1 MMNYAT
7 QYTIGN
13 YQHTLTENTT
23 TTAPTIE
30 RVRKLD
36 SESQRHKR
44 STERQTEICTNSNVT
59 NGFLKCAFL
68 PKLKTVQSVQA
79 CKRTAKTERDFY
91 KSLSQLAEHYGINPL
106 QTQDYGYPYNMALAM
121 WDAETKLKQNNINW
135 DNLRLVQDSK
145 KTFFTSE
152 ERYNTGTTLYYIPI
166 VPLFQMLNDPKRKI
180 TAQLLVSVCS
190 YLYHIADIP
199 YYRQEN
205 SYLYWMYEMMNDWV
219 EQDDYT
225 EETDSCIAEIVKA
238 EWIGE
243 RIEQKLFNRINLQ
256 VFEQR
261 LNNFKTRDTFDL
273 ECQKVACDAFALYA
287 QYPHESIFRN
297 APSPHEDPYN
307 EENDSETVGMEKY
320 ISFIADTTGW
330 LYERLAD
337 SINNEFNEY
346 GAMEKPTI
354 FKRFDGSNIKQTNLD
369 FENRLFA
376 LLDELCAL
384 LYNYKP
390 TRK

>member
-1 MMNYAT
+1 MNYAT
-7 QYTIGN
+7 QYPSGN
-13 YQHTLTENTT
+13 YQHTRTENTT
-23 TTAPTIE
+23 ATAPTIG
-30 RVRKLD
+30 RVLTLD
-36 SESQRHKR
+36 AKSQRHKR
-44 STERQTEICTNSNVT
+44 STERQTEICTHSNVT
-59 NGFLKCAFL
+59 NGFLKCGFL
-68 PKLKTVQSVQA
+68 PKLKTTQSIQD
-79 CKRTAKTERDFY
+79 CKKAAKTQRDFY
-91 KSLSQLAEHYGINPL
+91 KSLSQLAEHYGIEPL
-106 QTQDYGYPYNMALAM
+106 QTQEYGYPYNMALAI
-121 WDAETKLKQNNINW
+121 WDAETKLKQNNVNW
-135 DNLRLVQDSK
+135 DNLRLVQNSK

-152 ERYNTGTTLYYIPI
+152 ERYSIGTTLYYIPI
-166 VPLFQMLNDPKRKI
+166 VPLFLMLHDPKRKK

-190 YLYHIADIP
+190 YLYHIVDIP

-205 SYLYWMYEMMNDWV
+205 CYLYWMYEMMNDWV

-225 EETDSCIAEIVKA
+225 EKTDSCIAEIAKA

-243 RIEQKLFNRINLQ
+243 RVEQKLFNRINLQ

-261 LNNFKTRDTFDL
+261 FNHFKSRDTFDQ
-273 ECQKVACDAFALYA
+273 ECQKVACDAFALYS

-297 APSPHEDPYN
+297 APRPEEDPYTDEN
-307 EENDSETVGMEKY
+307 ESETIGMEKY

-346 GAMEKPTI
+346 GAMEEPTI
-354 FKRFDGSNIKQTNLD
+354 CKYFDGSNITQTNLD

-376 LLDELCAL
+376 LLDELCTL
-384 LYNYKP
+384 LYDYKT

>member
-1 MMNYAT
+1 MNYAT
-7 QYTIGN
+7 QYPIGN
-13 YQHTLTENTT
+13 YQHTRTKNTT
-23 TTAPTIE
+23 ATASTIR
-30 RVRKLD
+30 RVRPLD
-36 SESQRHKR
+36 AESQRCKR
-44 STERQTEICTNSNVT
+44 GSERQTEIRTDSNAS
-59 NGFLKCAFL
+59 NGFLKCVFL

-79 CKRTAKTERDFY
+79 CTKTAKMERDFY
-91 KSLSQLAEHYGINPL
+91 KSLSQLAEHYDIEPL
-106 QTQDYGYPYNMALAM
+106 QTQDYGYPYNIALAM
-121 WDAETKLKQNNINW
+121 WDAETKLKKNNVNW
-135 DNLRLVQDSK
+135 NTLRLVQDSK

-152 ERYNTGTTLYYIPI
+152 EQYSTGTTLYYIPI
-166 VPLFQMLNDPKRKI
+166 VPLFQMLNDPKRKK

-225 EETDSCIAEIVKA
+225 QETDSCIAEIVKA

-261 LNNFKTRDTFDL
+261 LNHFKSRDIFDQ
-273 ECQKVACDAFALYA
+273 ECQKVACNAFALYT

-297 APSPHEDPYN
+297 APITQEDPYN
-307 EENDSETVGMEKY
+307 DENESETVGMEKY

-346 GAMEKPTI
+346 GAMEEPTI
-354 FKRFDGSNIKQTNLD
+354 CKRFDGSSITKTNLD

-376 LLDELCAL
+376 LLDELCTL
-384 LYNYKP
+384 LYDYKT

>member
-1 MMNYAT
+1 MNYAK
-7 QYTIGN
+7 QYPIGN
-13 YQHTLTENTT
+13 YQHTRTKNTT
-23 TTAPTIE
+23 ATAPTIR
-30 RVRKLD
+30 RVRTMD
-36 SESQRHKR
+36 AESQRLKR
-44 STERQTEICTNSNVT
+44 STERQTEICTNRNAT

-68 PKLKTVQSVQA
+68 PKLKTGQSVQA
-79 CKRTAKTERDFY
+79 CKKTAKMERDFY
-91 KSLSQLAEHYGINPL
+91 KSLSQLAEHYDIESL
-106 QTQDYGYPYNMALAM
+106 QTKDYGYPYNMALAM
-121 WDAETKLKQNNINW
+121 WDAENKLKQINVYW
-135 DNLRLVQDSK
+135 DNLRLVQDDK

-152 ERYNTGTTLYYIPI
+152 ERYSIGTTLYYIPI
-166 VPLFQMLNDPKRKI
+166 VPLFQMLNDPKRKK

-225 EETDSCIAEIVKA
+225 EETDSYIAEIAKA

-261 LNNFKTRDTFDL
+261 LNYFKSRDTFDQ
-273 ECQKVACDAFALYA
+273 ECQKVAYNAFVLYT

-297 APSPHEDPYN
+297 APRPEEDHYN
-307 EENDSETVGMEKY
+307 DENDSETVGMEKY

-337 SINNEFNEY
+337 SINSEFNEY
-346 GAMEKPTI
+346 GAMEEPTI
-354 FKRFDGSNIKQTNLD
+354 FKRFDGSNITQTNLD
-369 FENRLFA
+369 FENRLFV
-376 LLDELCAL
+376 LLDELCTL
-384 LYNYKP
+384 LYDYKT

>member
-1 MMNYAT
+1 
-7 QYTIGN
+7 
-13 YQHTLTENTT
+13 
-23 TTAPTIE
+23 
-30 RVRKLD
+30 
-36 SESQRHKR
+36 
-44 STERQTEICTNSNVT
+44 
-59 NGFLKCAFL
+59 
-68 PKLKTVQSVQA
+68 
-79 CKRTAKTERDFY
+79 
-91 KSLSQLAEHYGINPL
+91 
-106 QTQDYGYPYNMALAM
+106 MALAM
-121 WDAETKLKQNNINW
+121 WDAETKLKQNNANW

-152 ERYNTGTTLYYIPI
+152 ERYSTGTTLYYIPI
-166 VPLFQMLNDPKRKI
+166 VPLFLMLHDPKRKK

-205 SYLYWMYEMMNDWV
+205 CYLYWMYEMMNDWV

-225 EETDSCIAEIVKA
+225 DETDSCIAEIEKA

-243 RIEQKLFNRINLQ
+243 RVEQKLFNRINLQ

-261 LNNFKTRDTFDL
+261 FNHFKSRDKFDQ
-273 ECQKVACDAFALYA
+273 ECQKVACDAFALYS

-297 APSPHEDPYN
+297 APRPEEDPYTDEN
-307 EENDSETVGMEKY
+307 ESETIGMEKY
-320 ISFIADTTGW
+320 ILFIADTTGW

-337 SINNEFNEY
+337 NINNEFNEY
-346 GAMEKPTI
+346 GAMEEPTI
-354 FKRFDGSNIKQTNLD
+354 FKRFDGSNITQTNLD

-376 LLDELCAL
+376 LLDELCTL
-384 LYNYKP
+384 LYDYKT

>member
-1 MMNYAT
+1 MNYAT
-7 QYTIGN
+7 QYIIGN
-13 YQHTLTENTT
+13 YQHTSAENTT
-23 TTAPTIE
+23 ATAPTIR
-30 RVRKLD
+30 RVRTMDAK
-36 SESQRHKR
+36 SQRCR
-44 STERQTEICTNSNVT
+44 RGTERQTEICTDSNATDV
-59 NGFLKCAFL
+59 FLKCVFL

-91 KSLSQLAEHYGINPL
+91 KSLSQLAEHYAIEPL
-106 QTQDYGYPYNMALAM
+106 QTKGYGYPYNMVLAM
-121 WDAETKLKQNNINW
+121 WDAETKLKINNFNW
-135 DNLRLVQDSK
+135 DNLRLVQNSK

-152 ERYNTGTTLYYIPI
+152 ERYSTGTTLYYIPI
-166 VPLFQMLNDPKRKI
+166 SPLFQMLHDPKRKK

-205 SYLYWMYEMMNDWV
+205 SYLYWLYEMMNDWV

-225 EETDSCIAEIVKA
+225 EETESYIAEIVKA

-261 LNNFKTRDTFDL
+261 LNNFKTRDTFDQ
-273 ECQKVACDAFALYA
+273 ECQKVACNAFTLYS

-297 APSPHEDPYN
+297 APRPEEDPYN
-307 EENDSETVGMEKY
+307 DENDSETVGMEKY

-346 GAMEKPTI
+346 GAMEEPTI
-354 FKRFDGSNIKQTNLD
+354 CKRFDGSNIKQTNLD

-376 LLDELCAL
+376 LLDELCTL
-384 LYNYKP
+384 LYDYKT

>member
-1 MMNYAT
+1 MNYAT
-7 QYTIGN
+7 QYPIGN
-13 YQHTLTENTT
+13 YQHTRTENTT
-23 TTAPTIE
+23 ATAQTIG
-30 RVRKLD
+30 RVLTMDAK
-36 SESQRHKR
+36 SQRHKR
-44 STERQTEICTNSNVT
+44 STERQTEILTDSNAS
-59 NGFLKCAFL
+59 NGFLKCGFL
-68 PKLKTVQSVQA
+68 PKLKTTQSIQD
-79 CKRTAKTERDFY
+79 CKKTAKTQRDFY

-121 WDAETKLKQNNINW
+121 WDAETKLKQNNANW

-152 ERYNTGTTLYYIPI
+152 ERYSTGTTLYYIPI
-166 VPLFQMLNDPKRKI
+166 VPLFQMLNDPKRKK

-225 EETDSCIAEIVKA
+225 EETESYIAEIVKA

-261 LNNFKTRDTFDL
+261 LNNFKSRDTFDL

-297 APSPHEDPYN
+297 ASRSEEDPYN
-307 EENDSETVGMEKY
+307 DENDSETVGMEKY

-330 LYERLAD
+330 LYERLVD

-346 GAMEKPTI
+346 GAMEEPTI
-354 FKRFDGSNIKQTNLD
+354 CKRFDGSNIKQTNLD
-369 FENRLFA
+369 FEDRLFA
-376 LLDELCAL
+376 LLDELCIL
-384 LYNYKP
+384 LYDYKT

>member
-1 MMNYAT
+1 MNYAT
-7 QYTIGN
+7 QYPMGN
-13 YQHTLTENTT
+13 YQHTPTENTT
-23 TTAPTIE
+23 ATAPTIG

-36 SESQRHKR
+36 AESQRHKR
-44 STERQTEICTNSNVT
+44 STERQAEICTDSHAT
-59 NGFLKCAFL
+59 NAFLKCAFL

-79 CKRTAKTERDFY
+79 CTKTAKMERDFY
-91 KSLSQLAEHYGINPL
+91 KSLSQLAEHYDIEPL
-106 QTQDYGYPYNMALAM
+106 QTHDYGYPYNMALAM
-121 WDAETKLKQNNINW
+121 WDAETKLKKNNVNW
-135 DNLRLVQDSK
+135 DTLRLVQDSK

-152 ERYNTGTTLYYIPI
+152 ERYSTGTTLYYIPI
-166 VPLFQMLNDPKRKI
+166 VPLFQMLNDPKRKKK
-180 TAQLLVSVCS
+180 AQLLISVCS

-225 EETDSCIAEIVKA
+225 EETESCIAEIVKA
-238 EWIGE
+238 EWIGK
-243 RIEQKLFNRINLQ
+243 RIEQKLFNSINLQ
-256 VFEQR
+256 VFEKR
-261 LNNFKTRDTFDL
+261 LNHFKSRDTFDQ
-273 ECQKVACDAFALYA
+273 ECQKVACDAFALYT

-297 APSPHEDPYN
+297 APRPEEEPYN
-307 EENDSETVGMEKY
+307 DENDSETVGMEKY

-346 GAMEKPTI
+346 GAMEEPTI
-354 FKRFDGSNIKQTNLD
+354 CKCFDGSNIKQTNLD

-376 LLDELCAL
+376 LLNELCTL
-384 LYNYKP
+384 LYDYKT

>member
-1 MMNYAT
+1 MNYAA
-7 QYTIGN
+7 QYPIGN
-13 YQHTLTENTT
+13 YQHTRTKNTT
-23 TTAPTIE
+23 ATAPTIG

-36 SESQRHKR
+36 AESQRRKR
-44 STERQTEICTNSNVT
+44 STERQTKICTDSDVT
-59 NGFLKCAFL
+59 SGFLKCVFL
-68 PKLKTVQSVQA
+68 PKLKTVQTVQA
-79 CKRTAKTERDFY
+79 CKKTTKTERDFY
-91 KSLSQLAEHYGINPL
+91 KSLSQLAEHYDIEPL

-121 WDAETKLKQNNINW
+121 WDTETKLKQNNVNW
-135 DNLRLVQDSK
+135 DSLRLVQDSK

-152 ERYNTGTTLYYIPI
+152 ERYSTRTTLYYIPI
-166 VPLFQMLNDPKRKI
+166 VPLFQMLNDPKRKK

-190 YLYHIADIP
+190 YLYHIVDIP

-225 EETDSCIAEIVKA
+225 EETNSYIAEIVKA

-243 RIEQKLFNRINLQ
+243 RIELKLFNRINLQ

-261 LNNFKTRDTFDL
+261 LNYFKSRDTFDR
-273 ECQKVACDAFALYA
+273 ECQEVAWNAFALYN

-297 APSPHEDPYN
+297 APRTEEDPYN
-307 EENDSETVGMEKY
+307 DEYDSETVGMEKY
-320 ISFIADTTGW
+320 ISFIADTRGW
-330 LYERLAD
+330 LYESLAD

-346 GAMEKPTI
+346 GAMEEPTI
-354 FKRFDGSNIKQTNLD
+354 FKRFDGSNITQTNLD

-376 LLDELCAL
+376 LLDELCTL
-384 LYNYKP
+384 LYDYKT

>member
-1 MMNYAT
+1 MNYAT

-13 YQHTLTENTT
+13 YQHTRTENTT

-91 KSLSQLAEHYGINPL
+91 KSLSQLAEHYSIELL
-106 QTQDYGYPYNMALAM
+106 QSQDYGYPYNMAVAM
-121 WDAETKLKQNNINW
+121 WDAETKLKQNNANW
-135 DNLRLVQDSK
+135 ENLRLVQDSK

-152 ERYNTGTTLYYIPI
+152 ERYSTGTTLYYIPI
-166 VPLFQMLNDPKRKI
+166 VPLFQMLHDPKRKKS
-180 TAQLLVSVCS
+180 AQLLVSVCS

-205 SYLYWMYEMMNDWV
+205 SYLYWMYEMMTDWV

-261 LNNFKTRDTFDL
+261 LNHFKSRDAFDQ
-273 ECQKVACDAFALYA
+273 ECQKVACNAFALYM

-297 APSPHEDPYN
+297 APRLEEDPYN
-307 EENDSETVGMEKY
+307 DENNYETVGMEKY

-346 GAMEKPTI
+346 GAMAEPTI
-354 FKRFDGSNIKQTNLD
+354 FKRFDGSNITKTNLD

-376 LLDELCAL
+376 LLDELCTL
-384 LYNYKP
+384 LYDYKT

>member
-1 MMNYAT
+1 MNYAT
-7 QYTIGN
+7 QYPIGN
-13 YQHTLTENTT
+13 YQHTRTKNTT
-23 TTAPTIE
+23 ATAPTIR
-30 RVRKLD
+30 RVRPLD
-36 SESQRHKR
+36 AESQRLKR
-44 STERQTEICTNSNVT
+44 STERQTEIRTNRNAT

-79 CKRTAKTERDFY
+79 CKKTAKMERDFY
-91 KSLSQLAEHYGINPL
+91 KSLSQLAEHYDIEPL
-106 QTQDYGYPYNMALAM
+106 QTKNYCYPYNMALAM
-121 WDAETKLKQNNINW
+121 WDAENKLKKINVNW
-135 DNLRLVQDSK
+135 YNLRLVQDSK

-152 ERYNTGTTLYYIPI
+152 ERYGTGTTLYYIPI
-166 VPLFQMLNDPKRKI
+166 VPLFQMLNDPKRKK

-190 YLYHIADIP
+190 YLYHIVDIP

-261 LNNFKTRDTFDL
+261 LNHFKSRDTFDQ
-273 ECQKVACDAFALYA
+273 ECQKVAYNAFVLYTK
-287 QYPHESIFRN
+287 YPHESIFRN
-297 APSPHEDPYN
+297 APRPEEDPYN
-307 EENDSETVGMEKY
+307 DENESETVGMEKY

-346 GAMEKPTI
+346 GAMEEPTI
-354 FKRFDGSNIKQTNLD
+354 FKRFDGSNITKTNLD

-376 LLDELCAL
+376 LLDELCTL
-384 LYNYKP
+384 LFDYKT

>member
-1 MMNYAT
+1 MNYAT
-7 QYTIGN
+7 QYPIGN
-13 YQHTLTENTT
+13 YQHTRPKNTT
-23 TTAPTIE
+23 ATAPTIK
-30 RVRKLD
+30 RVRTKD
-36 SESQRHKR
+36 AENQRHKR
-44 STERQTEICTNSNVT
+44 STKRQTEIRTDSNAA

-79 CKRTAKTERDFY
+79 CKKTAKIEGDFY
-91 KSLSQLAEHYGINPL
+91 KSHSQLAEHYGIEPL
-106 QTQDYGYPYNMALAM
+106 QTKDYGYPYNMALAM
-121 WDAETKLKQNNINW
+121 WDAENKLKQINVNW

-145 KTFFTSE
+145 KIFFTSE
-152 ERYNTGTTLYYIPI
+152 ERYGTGTTLYYIPI
-166 VPLFQMLNDPKRKI
+166 VPLFQMLNDSKRKK

-190 YLYHIADIP
+190 YLYHIANIP

-205 SYLYWMYEMMNDWV
+205 SYLYWMYEMMNDWI

-261 LNNFKTRDTFDL
+261 LNHFKSRDTFDK
-273 ECQKVACDAFALYA
+273 ECQKVAYNAFVLYT
-287 QYPHESIFRN
+287 QYPYESIFRN
-297 APSPHEDPYN
+297 APRPEETPCND
-307 EENDSETVGMEKY
+307 ENDSETVGMEKY

-346 GAMEKPTI
+346 GAMEEPTI
-354 FKRFDGSNIKQTNLD
+354 FKRFDGSNITKTNLD

-376 LLDELCAL
+376 LLDELCTL
-384 LYNYKP
+384 LYDYKT

>member
-1 MMNYAT
+1 MNYAT
-7 QYTIGN
+7 QYPIGN
-13 YQHTLTENTT
+13 YQHTRTKNTT
-23 TTAPTIE
+23 AAAPTIK
-30 RVRKLD
+30 RVRPLD
-36 SESQRHKR
+36 AESQICKR
-44 STERQTEICTNSNVT
+44 GSERQTEISADSNAS
-59 NGFLKCAFL
+59 NGFLKCTFL

-79 CKRTAKTERDFY
+79 CTKTAKMKKDFY
-91 KSLSQLAEHYGINPL
+91 KSLSQLAQHYDIEPL
-106 QTQDYGYPYNMALAM
+106 QTKDYGYPYNMALAM
-121 WDAETKLKQNNINW
+121 WDAENKLKQINVNW

-152 ERYNTGTTLYYIPI
+152 ERYSTGTTLYYIPI
-166 VPLFQMLNDPKRKI
+166 VPLFQMLNDPKRKK

-190 YLYHIADIP
+190 YLYHIANIP

-225 EETDSCIAEIVKA
+225 EETESCIAEIVKA

-261 LNNFKTRDTFDL
+261 LNCFKSHDAFDL
-273 ECQKVACDAFALYA
+273 ECQEVACNAFALYA

-297 APSPHEDPYN
+297 APSPQEDPYN
-307 EENDSETVGMEKY
+307 DENDSETVGMEKY

-346 GAMEKPTI
+346 GAMEEPTI

-376 LLDELCAL
+376 LLDELCTL
-384 LYNYKP
+384 LYDYKT

>member
-13 YQHTLTENTT
+13 YQHTSAENTT
-23 TTAPTIE
+23 ATAPTIG
-30 RVRKLD
+30 RFLTMD
-36 SESQRHKR
+36 AESQRCR
-44 STERQTEICTNSNVT
+44 RGTERQTEICTDSHAT
-59 NGFLKCAFL
+59 NGFLKCTFL
-68 PKLKTVQSVQA
+68 PKLKTMQSVQD
-79 CKRTAKTERDFY
+79 CKKTAKMERDFY
-91 KSLSQLAEHYGINPL
+91 KSLSQLAKHYNIEPL
-106 QTQDYGYPYNMALAM
+106 QTKDYGYPYNIALAM
-121 WDAETKLKQNNINW
+121 WDAETKLKQNNVNW

-152 ERYNTGTTLYYIPI
+152 ERYGTGTTLYYIPI
-166 VPLFQMLNDPKRKI
+166 VPLFQMLNDPKRKK

-190 YLYHIADIP
+190 YLYHIVDIP
-199 YYRQEN
+199 YYRQVN

-225 EETDSCIAEIVKA
+225 EETDSYIAEIAKA

-261 LNNFKTRDTFDL
+261 LNHFKSRDTFDQ
-273 ECQKVACDAFALYA
+273 ESQKVAYNAFALYA

-297 APSPHEDPYN
+297 APRSEEEPYN
-307 EENDSETVGMEKY
+307 DENDSETFGMEKY

-346 GAMEKPTI
+346 GAMEEPTI
-354 FKRFDGSNIKQTNLD
+354 FKRFDGSKITKTNLD

-376 LLDELCAL
+376 LLDELCTL
-384 LYNYKP
+384 LYDYKT

>member
-13 YQHTLTENTT
+13 YQHTPAENTT
-23 TTAPTIE
+23 ATAPTIG
-30 RVRKLD
+30 RVCKLD
-36 SESQRHKR
+36 AKSQRCR
-44 STERQTEICTNSNVT
+44 RGTERQTEICTHSNASD
-59 NGFLKCAFL
+59 GFLKCVFL
-68 PKLKTVQSVQA
+68 PKLKTMQSAQA
-79 CKRTAKTERDFY
+79 CKKTAKTERYFY
-91 KSLSQLAEHYGINPL
+91 KSLSQLAEHYGFEPL
-106 QTQDYGYPYNMALAM
+106 QTKDYGYPYNMALAM
-121 WDAETKLKQNNINW
+121 RDAENKLKQINVNW

-152 ERYNTGTTLYYIPI
+152 ERYVTGTTLYYIPI
-166 VPLFQMLNDPKRKI
+166 VPLFQMLNDPKRKK

-225 EETDSCIAEIVKA
+225 QEAESYITEIVKA

-243 RIEQKLFNRINLQ
+243 RIEQKLFNRMNLQ

-261 LNNFKTRDTFDL
+261 LNNFKTRDTFDQ
-273 ECQKVACDAFALYA
+273 ECQKVACNAFALYA

-297 APSPHEDPYN
+297 APRPEEDPYN
-307 EENDSETVGMEKY
+307 DENDSETVGMEKY

-346 GAMEKPTI
+346 GAMEEPTI
-354 FKRFDGSNIKQTNLD
+354 YKRFDGSSIKQTNLD

-376 LLDELCAL
+376 LLDELCTL
-384 LYNYKP
+384 LYDYKT

>member
-1 MMNYAT
+1 MNYAT

>member
-1 MMNYAT
+1 MNYAT
-7 QYTIGN
+7 QYPSGN
-13 YQHTLTENTT
+13 YQHTRTENTT
-23 TTAPTIE
+23 ATAPTIR
-30 RVRKLD
+30 RVLTMDAK
-36 SESQRHKR
+36 SQRHKR
-44 STERQTEICTNSNVT
+44 STERQTEICTHSNVT
-59 NGFLKCAFL
+59 NGFLKCGFL
-68 PKLKTVQSVQA
+68 PKLKTTQSIQD
-79 CKRTAKTERDFY
+79 CKKTAKTQRDFY
-91 KSLSQLAEHYGINPL
+91 KSLSQLAEHYGIEPL
-106 QTQDYGYPYNMALAM
+106 LTQDYGYPYNMALAM
-121 WDAETKLKQNNINW
+121 WDAETKLKQNNVNW
-135 DNLRLVQDSK
+135 DNLRLVQDSR

-152 ERYNTGTTLYYIPI
+152 ERYSTGTTLYYIPI
-166 VPLFQMLNDPKRKI
+166 VPLFQMLHDPKRKK

-190 YLYHIADIP
+190 YLYHIANIP

-225 EETDSCIAEIVKA
+225 EETDSCIAEIAKA

-261 LNNFKTRDTFDL
+261 FTHFKSRDTFDQ
-273 ECQKVACDAFALYA
+273 ECQKVACDVFALYA

-297 APSPHEDPYN
+297 APRPEEDPYTD
-307 EENDSETVGMEKY
+307 ENDSETVGMEKY

-330 LYERLAD
+330 LYESLAD

-346 GAMEKPTI
+346 GAMEEPTI
-354 FKRFDGSNIKQTNLD
+354 CKCFDGSNITQTNLD

-376 LLDELCAL
+376 LLDELCTL
-384 LYNYKP
+384 LYDYK
-390 TRK
+390 TTKK

>member
-1 MMNYAT
+1 MNYAT
-7 QYTIGN
+7 QYPSGN
-13 YQHTLTENTT
+13 YQHSRTKSTT
-23 TTAPTIE
+23 ATAPTIR

-36 SESQRHKR
+36 AENQRHKR
-44 STERQTEICTNSNVT
+44 STERQTEIRTDSNAT

-68 PKLKTVQSVQA
+68 PKLKTVQSVQD
-79 CKRTAKTERDFY
+79 CKKTAKTERDFY
-91 KSLSQLAEHYGINPL
+91 NSLSQLAEHYDINPL
-106 QTQDYGYPYNMALAM
+106 QTQDYGYPYNMALAI
-121 WDAETKLKQNNINW
+121 WDAETKLKQNNANW

-152 ERYNTGTTLYYIPI
+152 ERYSIGTTLYYIPI
-166 VPLFQMLNDPKRKI
+166 VPLFQMLHDQKRKK
-180 TAQLLVSVCS
+180 TAQLLVSVFS

-225 EETDSCIAEIVKA
+225 EETDSYIAEIVKA

-243 RIEQKLFNRINLQ
+243 QIEQKLFNRINLQ

-273 ECQKVACDAFALYA
+273 ECQKVACDAFALYS

-297 APSPHEDPYN
+297 APKPEEAPYN
-307 EENDSETVGMEKY
+307 DENDSETVGMEKY
-320 ISFIADTTGW
+320 MSFIADTSGW

-346 GAMEKPTI
+346 GAMEEPTI
-354 FKRFDGSNIKQTNLD
+354 FKHFDGINIAKTNLD
-369 FENRLFA
+369 FENRLFT
-376 LLDELCAL
+376 LLDELCTV
-384 LYNYKP
+384 LYDYKT

>member
-1 MMNYAT
+1 MDA
-7 QYTIGN
+7 
-13 YQHTLTENTT
+13 EN
-23 TTAPTIE
+23 
-30 RVRKLD
+30 
-36 SESQRHKR
+36 QRHKR
-44 STERQTEICTNSNVT
+44 GTERQTEILTNSNAT

-79 CKRTAKTERDFY
+79 CKKTAKMERDFY
-91 KSLSQLAEHYGINPL
+91 KSLSQLAEHYDIEPL
-106 QTQDYGYPYNMALAM
+106 QTKDYGYPYNMALAI
-121 WDAETKLKQNNINW
+121 WDAENKLKQNNVNW

-145 KTFFTSE
+145 KIFFTSE
-152 ERYNTGTTLYYIPI
+152 ERYSIGTTLYYIPI
-166 VPLFQMLNDPKRKI
+166 VPLFQMLNDPKRKK

-190 YLYHIADIP
+190 YLYHIANIP

-205 SYLYWMYEMMNDWV
+205 SYLYWMYEMMNDWM

-225 EETDSCIAEIVKA
+225 EEADSYIAEIVKA

-256 VFEQR
+256 VFKQR
-261 LNNFKTRDTFDL
+261 LNTCKSRDTFDQK
-273 ECQKVACDAFALYA
+273 CQKMASNAFTLYA

-297 APSPHEDPYN
+297 APRPEEDPYN
-307 EENDSETVGMEKY
+307 DENDSETVGMEKY
-320 ISFIADTTGW
+320 ISFIADTRGW
-330 LYERLAD
+330 LYESLAD

-346 GAMEKPTI
+346 GAMEEPTI
-354 FKRFDGSNIKQTNLD
+354 CKSFDGSNITQTNLD
-369 FENRLFA
+369 FENHLFA

-384 LYNYKP
+384 LYDYKT

>member
-1 MMNYAT
+1 MNHAT
-7 QYTIGN
+7 KYPIGN
-13 YQHTLTENTT
+13 YQRTRTKNTT
-23 TTAPTIE
+23 ATAPTIG
-30 RVRKLD
+30 RVCTMD
-36 SESQRHKR
+36 AESQKHKR
-44 STERQTEICTNSNVT
+44 STQRQTEIRTNSNAT
-59 NGFLKCAFL
+59 NGFLKCTFL

-79 CKRTAKTERDFY
+79 CKKTAKMERDFY
-91 KSLSQLAEHYGINPL
+91 KSLSQLAEHYDIEPL
-106 QTQDYGYPYNMALAM
+106 QTKDYDHPYNIALAM
-121 WDAETKLKQNNINW
+121 WDAETKLKQNNANW

-152 ERYNTGTTLYYIPI
+152 ERYSIGTTLYYIPI
-166 VPLFQMLNDPKRKI
+166 VPLFQMLNDPKRKK

-225 EETDSCIAEIVKA
+225 EETDSYIAEIVKA

-261 LNNFKTRDTFDL
+261 LNQFKSHDTFDQ
-273 ECQKVACDAFALYA
+273 ECQKMACDAFVLYA

-297 APSPHEDPYN
+297 APRPEEAPYN
-307 EENDSETVGMEKY
+307 DENDSETVGMEKY

-346 GAMEKPTI
+346 GAMEEPTI
-354 FKRFDGSNIKQTNLD
+354 CNRFDGSTITQTNLD
-369 FENRLFA
+369 F
-376 LLDELCAL
+376 
-384 LYNYKP
+384 
-390 TRK
+390 

>member
-1 MMNYAT
+1 MNYAT
-7 QYTIGN
+7 QYPIGN
-13 YQHTLTENTT
+13 YQHTRTKNTT
-23 TTAPTIE
+23 ATAPTIK
-30 RVRKLD
+30 RVRPLD
-36 SESQRHKR
+36 AESQRCKR
-44 STERQTEICTNSNVT
+44 GSERQTEISADSNAS
-59 NGFLKCAFL
+59 NGFLKCVFL

-79 CKRTAKTERDFY
+79 CKKTAKMERDFY

-121 WDAETKLKQNNINW
+121 WDAENKLIQINVNW

-145 KTFFTSE
+145 KIFFTSE
-152 ERYNTGTTLYYIPI
+152 ERYGTGTTLYYIPI

-190 YLYHIADIP
+190 YLYHIVDIP

-225 EETDSCIAEIVKA
+225 EETDSCIAEIARA

-261 LNNFKTRDTFDL
+261 LNHFKSRDTFDQ
-273 ECQKVACDAFALYA
+273 ECQKVAYNAFVLYT

-297 APSPHEDPYN
+297 APRPEEDHYN
-307 EENDSETVGMEKY
+307 DENDSETVGMEKY

-346 GAMEKPTI
+346 GAMEEPTI
-354 FKRFDGSNIKQTNLD
+354 CKRFDGSNITQTNLD